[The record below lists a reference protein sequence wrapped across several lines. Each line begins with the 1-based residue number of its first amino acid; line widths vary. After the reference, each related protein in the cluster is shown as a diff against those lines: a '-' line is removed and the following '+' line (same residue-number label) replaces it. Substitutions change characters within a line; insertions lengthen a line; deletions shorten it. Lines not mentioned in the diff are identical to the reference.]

1 MLMGISKNFQ
11 NNYSNKLKKIDLTK
25 IKKKDDVNISDAF
38 EIYMLEKFLKVQI
51 EPEAL
56 KILSFWDK

>member
-1 MLMGISKNFQ
+1 MGISKNFQ

-38 EIYMLEKFLKVQI
+38 EIYMLDKFLKVI
-51 EPEAL
+51 VL
-56 KILSFWDK
+56 MSK